1 MPNPRYQKIED
12 VIAYL
17 QTDNNTNM
25 DNQPRYSYN
34 MGILMRDALQFKWF
48 QHFSF
53 AYSIFIVIGFFI
65 LCTNSVTYSRFYKWA
80 ANDTYGELI
89 EAIATD
95 QIDFALAFYLII
107 PEREP
112 YYSPLAQVSEFRW
125 SHFFAFRRLD
135 FLSNL
140 IFRSRFYFLTT
151 IDVDIFGDY
160 LLQPFSKSVWIS
172 IGVATLCISIAL
184 QFISQHDQS
193 LKISSF
199 IATFGIY
206 CQQGIFLFPMILKV
220 KHRSSFFFRRLS
232 YTKTYVRPLF
242 IHTVAFIQ
250 HHNLQLLYI
259 RFGVNISEVSIE
271 KQNK

>member
-1 MPNPRYQKIED
+1 MGSEWHIRWIDWSDCHWPNR
-12 VIAYL
+12 
-17 QTDNNTNM
+17 
-25 DNQPRYSYN
+25 
-34 MGILMRDALQFKWF
+34 
-48 QHFSF
+48 
-53 AYSIFIVIGFFI
+53 
-65 LCTNSVTYSRFYKWA
+65 LCTCVLPHNSRA
-80 ANDTYGELI
+80 R
-89 EAIATD
+89 
-95 QIDFALAFYLII
+95 ALLLTARASFRI
-107 PEREP
+107 PVKP
-112 YYSPLAQVSEFRW
+112 
-125 SHFFAFRRLD
+125 FFASRRLD

-250 HHNLQLLYI
+250 HYNLQLLYI
-259 RFGVNISEVSIE
+259 RFGVDISEVSIE